1 MHEFRITAK
10 DPQTSARCGVL
21 KLPHGEVQTPCY
33 MPVGTQASVK
43 ALSCEDVMAC
53 GSEILLGN
61 TYHLMLRP
69 GAELIA
75 KAGGLH
81 GFMHWDKPILT
92 DSGGFQVFSLAG
104 LRKITEEGV
113 RFQSHL
119 DGSSRE
125 MTPESATK
133 LQHQIGA
140 DIIMVFDECIPYPSG
155 EEYVDQSVERTTRW
169 AERCLRAH
177 RQGGRDKAQALYG
190 IVQGSNFPHLREK
203 SAKQLLALD
212 FPGYAIG
219 GVSVGEPK
227 EVIYGVVEK
236 TAPYLPDSKPRYLM
250 GVGTPEDLWECV
262 ERGMDL
268 FDCVMPT
275 RIARNGTALTRQG
288 RVALKNARYADDL
301 TPLDAS
307 CPCECCRNY
316 TKAYLRHLFMAEEL
330 LVLRLVS
337 LHNLHFMNEITL
349 QIRQAIRDGNFKE
362 TKKRF
367 LVGYLNQSKSP
378 DSNSRPG

>member
-1 MHEFRITAK
+1 MHDFTITAK
-10 DPQTSARCGVL
+10 DTRTSARVGTL
-21 KLPHGEVQTPCY
+21 QLSHGTVHTPCY

-43 ALSCEDVMAC
+43 ALSTEDVLSC
-53 GSEILLGN
+53 GSEILLAN

-69 GAELIA
+69 GADLIE

-81 GFMHWDKPILT
+81 AFMHWDKPILT
-92 DSGGFQVFSLAG
+92 DSGGFQVFSLAD

-119 DGSSRE
+119 DGSKWE
-125 MTPESATK
+125 MTPESATS
-133 LQHQIGA
+133 LQHKIGA
-140 DIIMVFDECIPYPSG
+140 DIIMAFDECIPYPSP
-155 EEYVDQSVERTTRW
+155 EDYVDQSVERTTRW
-169 AERCLRAH
+169 AERCLATH
-177 RQGGRDKAQALYG
+177 RQSGREGRQALYG

-203 SAKQLLALD
+203 SAKQLLAFD

-236 TAPYLPDSKPRYLM
+236 TAPYLPEQKPRYLM

-262 ERGMDL
+262 GRGMDL

-275 RIARNGTALTRQG
+275 RIARNGTALTRKG
-288 RVALKNARYADDL
+288 RVILKNAQYVSDF
-301 TPLDAS
+301 TPLDPECS
-307 CPCECCRNY
+307 CECCRDY
-316 TKAYLRHLFMAEEL
+316 TKAYLRHLFQAEEL

-337 LHNLHFMNEITL
+337 LHNLHFMNEITAM
-349 QIRQAIRDGNFKE
+349 IRRAIVEGRFTE
-362 TKKRF
+362 EKRIF
-367 LVGYLNQSKSP
+367 LAEYGKASEKP
-378 DSNSRPG
+378 

>member
-1 MHEFRITAK
+1 MAVHEFKITAK
-10 DPQTSARCGVL
+10 DSKTSARTGRL
-21 KLPHGEVQTPCY
+21 KLGHGTVETPCY

-43 ALSCEDVMAC
+43 ALSTEDVLAC
-53 GSEILLGN
+53 GSEIILAN

-69 GAELIA
+69 GADLVA

-81 GFMHWDKPILT
+81 AFMHWDKPILT
-92 DSGGFQVFSLAG
+92 DSGGFQVFSLAD

-113 RFQSHL
+113 QFQSHL
-119 DGSSRE
+119 DGSKWE
-125 MTPESATK
+125 MSPESATA
-133 LQHQIGA
+133 LQHKIGA
-140 DIIMVFDECIPYPSG
+140 DIIMAFDECIPYPSP

-169 AERCLRAH
+169 AERCLAAH
-177 RQGGRDKAQALYG
+177 KKSGREGIQSLYG

-203 SAKQLLALD
+203 SAKQLVAFD

-236 TAPYLPDSKPRYLM
+236 TAPYLPENKPRYLM

-262 ERGMDL
+262 ERGMDM

-275 RIARNGTALTRQG
+275 RIARNGTALTRKG
-288 RVALKNARYADDL
+288 RLNLKNAQFAEDFS
-301 TPLDAS
+301 PLDRDCS
-307 CPCECCRNY
+307 CECCRNY
-316 TKAYLRHLFMAEEL
+316 TKAYLRHLFQAEEL

-337 LHNLHFMNEITL
+337 LHNLQFMTDVTLMIRRAITE
-349 QIRQAIRDGNFKE
+349 N
-362 TKKRF
+362 RF
-367 LVGYLNQSKSP
+367 LEAKKDFFTNYFASSTGSK
-378 DSNSRPG
+378 

>member
-10 DPQTSARCGVL
+10 DSKTSARTGVL
-21 KLPHGEVQTPCY
+21 KLAHGEVQTPCY

-43 ALSCEDVMAC
+43 ALSPEDVLAC
-53 GSEILLGN
+53 GSEILLAN

-69 GAELIA
+69 GAALIE

-81 GFMHWDKPILT
+81 SFMHWDKPILT
-92 DSGGFQVFSLAG
+92 DSGGFQVFSLAD
-104 LRKITEEGV
+104 LRQITEEGV
-113 RFQSHL
+113 SFQSHL
-119 DGSSRE
+119 DGSKWH
-125 MTPESATK
+125 MTPESATA

-140 DIIMVFDECIPYPSG
+140 DIIMAFDECIPYPSS

-169 AERCLRAH
+169 AQRCLETHLKAGKSD
-177 RQGGRDKAQALYG
+177 RQSLYG

-236 TAPYLPDSKPRYLM
+236 TAPYLPQEKPRYLM

-275 RIARNGTALTRQG
+275 RIARNGTALTRKG
-288 RVALKNARYADDL
+288 RVILKNAQYAEDFS
-301 TPLDAS
+301 PLDPQCA
-307 CPCECCRNY
+307 CECCRFY
-316 TKAYLRHLFMAEEL
+316 SKAYLRHLFQAEEL

-337 LHNLHFMNEITL
+337 LHNLQFMTDVTKM
-349 QIRQAIRDGNFKE
+349 IREAVQKGNFTE
-362 TKKRF
+362 AKKQF
-367 LVGYLNQSKSP
+367 LKDYFGNKA
-378 DSNSRPG
+378 

>member
-1 MHEFRITAK
+1 MHEFKIEAK
-10 DPQTSARCGVL
+10 DLRTSARAGIL
-21 KLPHGEVQTPCY
+21 HLAHGEVRTPCY

-43 ALSCEDVMAC
+43 ALSPEDVLAA
-53 GSEILLGN
+53 GSEILLAN

-69 GAELIA
+69 GADLIE

-81 GFMHWDKPILT
+81 AFMHWDKPILT
-92 DSGGFQVFSLAG
+92 DSGGFQVFSLAP

-113 RFQSHL
+113 SFQSHL
-119 DGSSRE
+119 DGSRWD
-125 MTPESATK
+125 MTPESATGI
-133 LQHQIGA
+133 QHKIGS
-140 DIIMVFDECIPYPSG
+140 DILMAFDECIPFPS
-155 EEYVDQSVERTTRW
+155 EEDYVEKSVERTTRW
-169 AERCLRAH
+169 AERCLATH
-177 RQGGRDKAQALYG
+177 RKSGREGKQALYG
-190 IVQGSNFPHLREK
+190 IVQGLNFPRLREK

-227 EVIYGVVEK
+227 ESIYQVVET
-236 TAPYLPDSKPRYLM
+236 TAPLLPEDRPRYLM

-275 RIARNGTALTRQG
+275 RIARNGTALTRKG
-288 RVALKNARYADDL
+288 RVILKNSRHATDF
-301 TPLDAS
+301 TPLDPE

-316 TKAYLRHLFMAEEL
+316 TKAYLRHLFLAEEL

-337 LHNLHFMNEITL
+337 LHNLHFMNETA
-349 QIRQAIRDGNFKE
+349 RAIRDAIRENRFREAKGRFFADYFGSAFKG
-362 TKKRF
+362 KC
-367 LVGYLNQSKSP
+367 
-378 DSNSRPG
+378 

>member
-10 DPQTSARCGVL
+10 DSQTSARCGVL
-21 KLPHGEVQTPCY
+21 RLTHGEVQTPCY

-43 ALSCEDVMAC
+43 ALSTEDVLAC

-69 GAELIA
+69 GADLIA

-119 DGSSRE
+119 DGSAWE

-140 DIIMVFDECIPYPSG
+140 DIVMAFDECIPYPSS

-169 AERCLRAH
+169 AERCLKAH
-177 RQGGRDKAQALYG
+177 HQSGRDSVQALYG

-212 FPGYAIG
+212 LPGYAIG

-236 TAPYLPDSKPRYLM
+236 TAPYLPETKPRYLM

-262 ERGMDL
+262 ERGMDM

-275 RIARNGTALTRQG
+275 RIARNGSALTRQG
-288 RVALKNARYADDL
+288 RVALKKARYAEDL
-301 TPLDAS
+301 TPLDPLCS
-307 CPCECCRNY
+307 CECCRNY

-337 LHNLHFMNEITL
+337 LHNLHFMNEITVM
-349 QIRQAIRDGNFKE
+349 IRQAIQEGRFAQAKE
-362 TKKRF
+362 KF
-367 LVGYLNQSKSP
+367 LADYLRQDAASTP
-378 DSNSRPG
+378 QGSNP